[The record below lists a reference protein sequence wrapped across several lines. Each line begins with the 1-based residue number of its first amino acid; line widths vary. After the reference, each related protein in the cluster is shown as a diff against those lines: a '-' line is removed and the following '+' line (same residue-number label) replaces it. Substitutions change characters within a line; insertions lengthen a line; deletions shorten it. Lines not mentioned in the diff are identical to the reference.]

1 MEAGAKLEEPS
12 ATHSDEAHA
21 ADDVVCLHSAA
32 YHGDAAAAA
41 RYVAEARGD
50 ADLAQASKDAWHGGT
65 PMCYAAMRGHAG
77 VVDVLVEA
85 GASQSAAMDG
95 ELRGWAEALSRGR
108 GGGMWWPVAHVP
120 RRERTGFTPL
130 MLAAQRG
137 HVDVC
142 KKLLAA
148 GADVNAVDANDG
160 GTAAVWAAAEG
171 HVDVLKVRDDAAAG
185 LA

>member
-85 GASQSAAMDG
+85 GASQCAAMDG
-95 ELRGWAEALSRGR
+95 ELRGCR
-108 GGGMWWPVAHVP
+108 
-120 RRERTGFTPL
+120 
-130 MLAAQRG
+130 
-137 HVDVC
+137 
-142 KKLLAA
+142 
-148 GADVNAVDANDG
+148 
-160 GTAAVWAAAEG
+160 AAVAAACGGQLLTCRGANEQ
-171 HVDVLKVRDDAAAG
+171 G
-185 LA
+185 LHP